1 MRRRIDRRNCLI
13 AEIQFCLVKKTAAV
27 GFEKLPGNKK
37 NSGRGQRD
45 LKTTVK
51 SARGKTVSQVK
62 WLQRQLNDP
71 YVKRAK
77 VEGFRGRAAYKI
89 MELDDKFNFLKPGL
103 RVIDLGCA
111 PGGWCQVVSSRVNV
125 LGNQKA
131 KDIGQVIGID
141 LQEVEP
147 IPGVQLHQLDFLSN
161 DADIKIKEIL
171 GGKASVVISDMAA
184 PSSGHKKTD
193 HLRIMALCEAAAFF
207 AFDVLELDGTF
218 VAKVLAG
225 GAEGELQKILK
236 NRFRKVL
243 HFKPPSSRSDSSE
256 KFVVALGYR
265 AAGEK

>member
-1 MRRRIDRRNCLI
+1 MADSNR
-13 AEIQFCLVKKTAAV
+13 FS
-27 GFEKLPGNKK
+27 GNTK
-37 NSGRGQRD
+37 NSGRGQRE
-45 LKTTVK
+45 LKASVK

-77 VEGFRGRAAYKI
+77 AEGYRGRAAYKI
-89 MELDDKFNFLKPGL
+89 MELDDKYEFLKPGSK
-103 RVIDLGCA
+103 VVDLGCA
-111 PGGWCQVVSSRVNV
+111 PGGWCQVVSDRVNANGQ
-125 LGNQKA
+125 LKGKA
-131 KDIGQVIGID
+131 TGQVIGVD

-147 IPGVQLHQLDFLSN
+147 IPGVQLYQLDFLSTN
-161 DADIKIKEIL
+161 ADTKIKEFL
-171 GGKASVVISDMAA
+171 GDNASVVLSDMAA

-207 AFDVLELDGTF
+207 AFDVLELDGSF

-236 NRFRKVL
+236 KRFRKVFN
-243 HFKPPSSRSDSSE
+243 FKPPSSRSDSSE

-265 AAGEK
+265 TSEEN

>member
-1 MRRRIDRRNCLI
+1 MY
-13 AEIQFCLVKKTAAV
+13 K
-27 GFEKLPGNKK
+27 
-37 NSGRGQRD
+37 
-45 LKTTVK
+45 
-51 SARGKTVSQVK
+51 
-62 WLQRQLNDP
+62 RQ
-71 YVKRAK
+71 
-77 VEGFRGRAAYKI
+77 
-89 MELDDKFNFLKPGL
+89 
-103 RVIDLGCA
+103 
-111 PGGWCQVVSSRVNV
+111 VSSRVNV
-125 LGNQKA
+125 LGNQKGR
-131 KDIGQVIGID
+131 DIGQVIGID

-147 IPGVQLHQLDFLSN
+147 IPGVQLYQLDFLSN
-161 DADIKIKEIL
+161 DADIKIKDFL

>member
-1 MRRRIDRRNCLI
+1 MADSNR
-13 AEIQFCLVKKTAAV
+13 FS
-27 GFEKLPGNKK
+27 GNTK
-37 NSGRGQRD
+37 NSGRGQRE
-45 LKTTVK
+45 LKANVK

-77 VEGFRGRAAYKI
+77 AEGYRGRAAYKI
-89 MELDDKFNFLKPGL
+89 MELDDKYEFLKPGSK
-103 RVIDLGCA
+103 VVDLGCA
-111 PGGWCQVVSSRVNV
+111 PGGWCQVVSDRVNANGQ
-125 LGNQKA
+125 LKGKA
-131 KDIGQVIGID
+131 TGQVIGVD

-147 IPGVQLHQLDFLSN
+147 IPGVQLYQLDFLSTN
-161 DADIKIKEIL
+161 ADTKIKEFL
-171 GGKASVVISDMAA
+171 GDNASVVLSDMAA

-207 AFDVLELDGTF
+207 AFDVLELDGSF

-236 NRFRKVL
+236 KRFRKVFN
-243 HFKPPSSRSDSSE
+243 FKPPSSRSDSSE

-265 AAGEK
+265 TAEEN

>member
-1 MRRRIDRRNCLI
+1 MVDSNR
-13 AEIQFCLVKKTAAV
+13 FS
-27 GFEKLPGNKK
+27 GNTK
-37 NSGRGQRD
+37 NSGRGQRE
-45 LKTTVK
+45 LKASVK

-77 VEGFRGRAAYKI
+77 AEGYRGRAAYKI
-89 MELDDKFNFLKPGL
+89 MELDDKYEFLKPGSK
-103 RVIDLGCA
+103 VVDLGCA
-111 PGGWCQVVSSRVNV
+111 PGGWCQVVSNRVNSNGQ
-125 LGNQKA
+125 LKGKA
-131 KDIGQVIGID
+131 TGQVIGVD

-147 IPGVQLHQLDFLSN
+147 IPGVQLYQLDFLSTN
-161 DADIKIKEIL
+161 ADTKIKEFL
-171 GGKASVVISDMAA
+171 GDNASVVLSDMAA

-207 AFDVLELDGTF
+207 AFDVLELDGSF

-236 NRFRKVL
+236 KRFRKVFN
-243 HFKPPSSRSDSSE
+243 FKPPSSRSDSSE

-265 AAGEK
+265 TAEEN

>member
-1 MRRRIDRRNCLI
+1 MADSNR
-13 AEIQFCLVKKTAAV
+13 FS
-27 GFEKLPGNKK
+27 GNTK
-37 NSGRGQRD
+37 NSGRGQRE
-45 LKTTVK
+45 LKASVK

-77 VEGFRGRAAYKI
+77 AEGYRGRAAYKI
-89 MELDDKFNFLKPGL
+89 MELDDKYEFLKPGSK
-103 RVIDLGCA
+103 VVDLGCA
-111 PGGWCQVVSSRVNV
+111 PGGWCQVVSDRVNANGQ
-125 LGNQKA
+125 LKGKA
-131 KDIGQVIGID
+131 TGQVIGVD

-147 IPGVQLHQLDFLSN
+147 IPGVQLYQLDFLSTN
-161 DADIKIKEIL
+161 ADTKIKEFL
-171 GGKASVVISDMAA
+171 GDNASVVLSDMDA

-207 AFDVLELDGTF
+207 AFDVLELDGSF

-236 NRFRKVL
+236 KRFRKVFN
-243 HFKPPSSRSDSSE
+243 FKPPSSRSDSSE

-265 AAGEK
+265 TAEEN